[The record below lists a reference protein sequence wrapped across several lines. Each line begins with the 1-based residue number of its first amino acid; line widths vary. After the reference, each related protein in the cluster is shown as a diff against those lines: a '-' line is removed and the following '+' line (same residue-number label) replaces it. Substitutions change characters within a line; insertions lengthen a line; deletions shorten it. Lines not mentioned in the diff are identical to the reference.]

1 MEFDNEEKK
10 SKNKDKVIIFLAVI
24 IVVLSLSVFGILVYK
39 VYFAKDKVEGNNQN
53 ASTPISIKYSGGNGG
68 IIVKDVYYAKGT
80 VLTASQVGSS
90 TIITNSNG
98 NTNLNLSISLSSS
111 YFRSISPYYFNI
123 VSYDSSNKKI
133 VQTQCKKITSQKGS
147 ATIKIKRGTTYV
159 TTSIYKK
166 RNCSGSVVATEKT
179 KVNPAP
185 YITIKPTG
193 TMNSN
198 NVVKVTK
205 SGTYS
210 TNFTINNTTGNTYY
224 YKWFTYKTNSY
235 SSGVS
240 YQGPC
245 KAFNK
250 TVSIGPLGL
259 KVDAATPNRLGYLR
273 VYTSESLCKADVKAK
288 YKNTTTN
295 KSKQYYIQSAQ
306 IKYEWPN
313 VYQASSGFMMLRYD
327 INSIKKNIGS
337 QSNGSSNCYDYA
349 LAYGVYILKNG
360 GAGSVSKRFNC
371 ANNTNPYGAERKTA
385 SDLSGLYNVIVA
397 EIKAGRPVVIRVSS
411 TSKSQQHWV
420 LVVGYKALKKSEIN
434 ETNLRVN
441 LKVIDPY
448 GAKEGF
454 LKQLWPN
461 GGIGYRGSYD
471 YRIWKSASSAKA
483 CK

>member
-98 NTNLNLSISLSSS
+98 NTNLNLSISLSSA

-123 VSYDSSNKKI
+123 VSYGNNNKKI

-147 ATIKIKRGTTYV
+147 ATITIKRGTTYV

-193 TMNSN
+193 TMDSN

-250 TVSIGPLGL
+250 TVSTGSLGL
-259 KVDAATPNRLGYLR
+259 KVDTSIPNRLGYLR
-273 VYTSESLCKADVKAK
+273 VYTSKSLCEADVNAK

-313 VYQASSGFMMLRYD
+313 VYQASNGFKMLRYD
-327 INSIKKNIGS
+327 INDISKKIGS
-337 QSNGSSNCYDYA
+337 QNSYNCYNYA
-349 LAYGVYILKNG
+349 LAYGVYILN
-360 GAGSVSKRFNC
+360 GSVSTKHSC
-371 ANNTNPYGAERKTA
+371 DVTKYGASKSGTRAENKTKLF
-385 SDLSGLYNVIVA
+385 DI
-397 EIKAGRPVVIRVSS
+397 IKSKINNGIPVVLHVNNNSGGE
-411 TSKSQQHWV
+411 HWV
-420 LVVGYKALKKSEIN
+420 LVTGYKIGKSSSNMGISD
-434 ETNLRVN
+434 LYIV
-441 LKVIDPY
+441 DPWMTPLGSKNVTLY
-448 GAKEGF
+448 S
-454 LKQLWPN
+454 
-461 GGIGYRGSYD
+461 GIMSNDKIAASIRGDYQYRTWS
-471 YRIWKSASSAKA
+471 SASSAKA